1 MTKAAMARK
10 SGQQTLNERQRH
22 LLKVLIERYIED
34 GQPVGS
40 KKLSE
45 ASGLKLSPATI
56 RNVMAD
62 LEQLGFLQSPH
73 TSAGRMPTGRAYRL
87 FVDSLVK
94 FKPPGPEEIDTFKRR
109 LEDEAEGAGGKALV
123 RSASNLLS
131 GLTHLAG
138 VVTVPR
144 RNHANL
150 RQIEFLPLSGNRVL
164 SILVVNNREVQNRVL
179 NLDRSYSDAELQR
192 AANYLNDQFAG
203 RDLTQ
208 VREKLL
214 EDLRR
219 TRDSMHDMMN
229 AALSLGQQ
237 LFDAGQQQK
246 DDFVLAGET
255 NLMDFAELSDVEK
268 LRRLFEAFAQKRDFL
283 HLLDH
288 TLSGEGVQ
296 IFIGEE
302 SGYDI
307 LDACSVVT
315 APYSVDDEVVG
326 VLGVI
331 GPTRMAYQ
339 RVIPIV
345 DITAK
350 LLGTALNS
358 RK

>member
-1 MTKAAMARK
+1 MTRK
-10 SGQQTLNERQRH
+10 SGKQALTDRQQH
-22 LLKVLIERYIED
+22 LLKVLVEHYIED

-40 KKLSE
+40 KRLSE

-62 LEQLGFLQSPH
+62 LEQLGYLHSPH
-73 TSAGRMPTGRAYRL
+73 TSSGRMPTGQAYRV

-94 FKPPGPEEIDTFKRR
+94 FKQPKPDEVDSLKRA
-109 LEDEAEGAGGKALV
+109 LEDNAEGSGGKALV
-123 RSASNLLS
+123 RSASSLLS

-144 RNHANL
+144 RNHASL
-150 RQIEFLPLSGNRVL
+150 RQIEFLPLSDNRVL
-164 SILVVNNREVQNRVL
+164 SILVINNREVQNRVL
-179 NLDRSYSDAELQR
+179 NLDRPYSEEELRR
-192 AANYLNDQFAG
+192 AANFLNEQFAG
-203 RDLTQ
+203 KDIAQ
-208 VREKLL
+208 VRDALL

-219 TRDSMHDMMN
+219 ARDSMHSMMS
-229 AALSLGQQ
+229 AAVSLGQQ
-237 LFDAGQQQK
+237 LFNQDQQK
-246 DDFVLAGET
+246 EDFVLAGET

-315 APYSVDDEVVG
+315 APYAVDDEVVG

-350 LLGTALNS
+350 LLGSALNS
-358 RK
+358 RN

>member
-1 MTKAAMARK
+1 MARK
-10 SGQQTLNERQRH
+10 PGKKDLTERQGH
-22 LLKVLIERYIED
+22 LLKVLVERYIED

-40 KKLSE
+40 RRLSE
-45 ASGLKLSPATI
+45 ESGLKLSPATI

-62 LEQLGFLQSPH
+62 LEKLGYLHSPH
-73 TSAGRMPTGRAYRL
+73 TSAGRMPTGQAYRM
-87 FVDSLVK
+87 FVDTLVK
-94 FKPPGPEEIDTFKRR
+94 FNPPEPEEIDSLRR
-109 LEDEAEGAGGKALV
+109 KLEEGAEGSGGKALV
-123 RSASNLLS
+123 RSASSLLS
-131 GLTHLAG
+131 GITHLAG

-144 RNHANL
+144 RNHSNL

-179 NLDRSYSDAELQR
+179 TLDRAYTESELR
-192 AANYLNDQFAG
+192 SAANYLNEQFAG
-203 RDLTQ
+203 RDIAQ
-208 VREKLL
+208 VREQLL
-214 EDLRR
+214 DDLQRA
-219 TRDSMHDMMN
+219 RDSMHNMMSS
-229 AALSLGQQ
+229 ALTLGRQ
-237 LFDAGQQQK
+237 LFDRKEQQE
-246 DDFVLAGET
+246 DFVLAGET

-268 LRRLFEAFAQKRDFL
+268 LRRLFEAFAEKRDFL

-302 SGYDI
+302 SGYDL

-315 APYSVDDEVVG
+315 SPYTIDDEVVG
-326 VLGVI
+326 MLGVI

-350 LLGTALNS
+350 LLGRALNS
-358 RK
+358 RS

>member
-1 MTKAAMARK
+1 MARK
-10 SGQQTLNERQRH
+10 SGQKVLTERQQH
-22 LLKVLIERYIED
+22 LLKVLVERYIED

-40 KKLSE
+40 KSLSE

-62 LEQLGFLQSPH
+62 LEQLGYLHSPH
-73 TSAGRMPTGRAYRL
+73 TSSGRMPTGQAYRV

-94 FKPPGPEEIDTFKRR
+94 FKPPQAREVEALKHQ
-109 LEDEAEGAGGKALV
+109 LENDAEGASGKALV

-144 RNHANL
+144 RNHASL
-150 RQIEFLPLSGNRVL
+150 RQIEFLPLSDNRVL

-179 NLDRSYSDAELQR
+179 NLDRPYSESELRR
-192 AANYLNDQFAG
+192 AANYLNEQFAG
-203 RDLTQ
+203 RDIGQ
-208 VREKLL
+208 VRDALL
-214 EDLRR
+214 EDLRK
-219 TRDSMHDMMN
+219 TRDSMHNMMN

-237 LFDAGQQQK
+237 LFDQDPQQ

-255 NLMDFAELSDVEK
+255 NLMDFAELSDVER

-315 APYSVDDEVVG
+315 APYTVDEEVVG

-350 LLGTALNS
+350 LLGSALNS
-358 RK
+358 RD

>member
-1 MTKAAMARK
+1 MARK
-10 SGQQTLNERQRH
+10 SGRKNLDERQQH
-22 LLKVLIERYIED
+22 LLRVLVERYIEE
-34 GQPVGS
+34 GQPIGS
-40 KKLSE
+40 KTLSE
-45 ASGLKLSPATI
+45 QSGLKLSPATI

-62 LEQLGFLQSPH
+62 LEKLGYLQSPH
-73 TSAGRMPTGRAYRL
+73 TSAGRMPTGQAYRV

-94 FKPPGPEEIDTFKRR
+94 FKPPASKEVEALRTKLEEG
-109 LEDEAEGAGGKALV
+109 AEGAGGKALV
-123 RSASNLLS
+123 RSASTLLS

-144 RNHANL
+144 RNHASL

-179 NLDRSYSDAELQR
+179 NLDRSYSESELRR
-192 AANYLNDQFAG
+192 AANYLNEQFAG
-203 RDLTQ
+203 REITQ
-208 VREKLL
+208 VRDKLL
-214 EDLRR
+214 EDLTR
-219 TRDSMHDMMN
+219 TRDSMHDMMS
-229 AALSLGQQ
+229 AALNLGQQ
-237 LFDAGQQQK
+237 IFDRK
-246 DDFVLAGET
+246 EPRDDFVLAGET

-283 HLLDH
+283 HLLDN

-315 APYSVDDEVVG
+315 APYTVDEEVVG

-350 LLGTALNS
+350 LLGSALNS
-358 RK
+358 RN